1 MKIILVKPLTYM
13 NRSGSVI
20 PELLK
25 KYSIPVE
32 NMILVCDNLDLF
44 PGVIRLKSRGG
55 DAGHNGI
62 KSVISSV
69 DTADFKR
76 MYIGVGR
83 PEKGSEVIQHVLG
96 VPGEVD
102 FEKIKSAADTA
113 SDSILKLAVSPAE
126 KVMNEINRIK
136 NRSDITSN

>member
-1 MKIILVKPLTYM
+1 M

-25 KYSIPVE
+25 KYSIPVD

-44 PGVIRLKSRGG
+44 PGVLRLKLKGG

-69 DTADFKR
+69 NTADFKR

-83 PEKGSEVIQHVLG
+83 PENGSEVIQHVLG
-96 VPGEVD
+96 VPGEED
-102 FEKIKSAADTA
+102 FDKIKSAADTA
-113 SDSILKLAVSPAE
+113 SDSILKLAASPAE

>member
-1 MKIILVKPLTYM
+1 M

-20 PELLK
+20 PELLN
-25 KYSIPVE
+25 KYNIPVE

-44 PGVIRLKSRGG
+44 PGVIRLKLKGG

-69 DTADFKR
+69 ETAEFKR

-83 PEKGSEVIQHVLG
+83 PANGSEIIQHVLG
-96 VPGEVD
+96 VPGEED
-102 FEKIKSAADTA
+102 FEKIKSATDIA
-113 SDSILKLAVSPAE
+113 SDSMLKLAESPVE

>member
-1 MKIILVKPLTYM
+1 M
-13 NRSGSVI
+13 NRSGSII

-44 PGVIRLKSRGG
+44 PGVLRLKLKGG

-69 DTADFKR
+69 DTAEFKR
-76 MYIGVGR
+76 MYIGIGR
-83 PEKGSEVIQHVLG
+83 PENGSEIIQYVLG
-96 VPGEVD
+96 VPGEED
-102 FEKIKSAADTA
+102 FEKIKSATDTA
-113 SDSILKLAVSPAE
+113 SDSILKLAESPVE

-136 NRSDITSN
+136 NRSDITAN